1 MRLIDNDSFFDDLE
15 EFELAENVG
24 TSYKEDV
31 NTLDWL
37 INVTEMRA
45 KKRGILHS
53 YINFERYDICP
64 SISK

>member
-15 EFELAENVG
+15 EFELAENIG

-45 KKRGILHS
+45 RKQGMIHS
-53 YINFERYDICP
+53 YINFERYNICP
-64 SISK
+64 NTFK